1 MLVETVNLLCAALR
15 RSGPSRPLLP
25 AKRWPQS
32 RLSVLL
38 SLAIVLAAFM
48 PFSRLH
54 AQTNLASIT
63 GTVTDATGAA
73 IANSNVVAQ
82 NTATSASR
90 SVASSATGAYSFPAL
105 PLGTYTITAS
115 ASGFEASATT
125 VELTLSG
132 VTANLTLTVGKASET
147 VTISGASGTVA
158 LQTETADVSQ
168 SFSSAQLSLLP
179 NTSGLSVLS
188 IAVLG
193 PASQPGT
200 DEPEVG
206 DEGFYNQQSN
216 AVNISGLGIA
226 HTQFLQDGVE
236 NVNLLT
242 ATANIVA
249 NTEAAQG
256 VTTTLNGSPARFGQ
270 PAVINVITRGG
281 SNSFHG
287 SAYDYLQNDAFNAT
301 NWYAASKPPLRYNN
315 FGASLGGPILRNKLF
330 AYFNYTGL
338 RSHSE
343 TVNQSR
349 VPTADE
355 LQGNFGSNNVSTIIY
370 DPLTY
375 DPVTG
380 TTSPFPNNQIPADR
394 IDNFAKLW
402 LKNYPAANHPLGAN
416 NVNYVTNL
424 PSVNNGDQYIA
435 RGDWNVTGNN
445 QLVATF
451 LHASVSNGTDTI
463 TPGLFGIFNNVT
475 GTNAALQDSW
485 VLSQRLVNIVKIGF
499 NRGDVARTQQGTGVK
514 DYAAFYGLNN
524 VNPLPAQWTPPQVT
538 VNSYTGLGDPYSPQG
553 GLQNRYQYAD
563 ELDWQLGRHSV
574 AFGGQFVRTQFD
586 GNWVVLNNGGYTF
599 DGSATSQYVAG
610 ERSSK
615 SIGNAFADLLLGYPQ
630 SGTAAVGTSLGAF
643 RESQVA
649 AYVQDDWKIT
659 PRLTLNLGVRY
670 DFDNPPYDKNG
681 KSALYNLAQNTPIPN
696 TWNTNY
702 NDWGPRIGFSW
713 SPLRDTVV
721 RGGYGIYY
729 APILYN
735 NLQFSLLYAPN
746 FVLQSHTISINNPVL
761 IENLMGPTASGNSGY
776 TITKNLK
783 DQSAQEWNLNIER
796 SLDHNTL
803 FTIAYIGNVLRH
815 ISARADSNQ
824 PYGLTPGN
832 TTGILDLKPQPLAGP
847 VTTQLNVLTGN
858 YHALAVSV
866 QRRYANGLQFLASY
880 TWSKAMDI
888 VDGDNS
894 DVQDYYHP
902 RLQYSPASFDRTN
915 NFIVSGIYDLPLGQ
929 GKRFVNSANWLA
941 NQAIGGWRLSFLQQ
955 LASGQPVSITAN
967 NTADTSY
974 AHPVY
979 GLETCNPMGGF
990 TRTRF
995 QLFNPACFAQPAPG
1009 QYGTTRNVGALR
1021 DPGLYPTNI
1030 SLFKAFPVYREQL
1043 LQFRVDAFN
1052 VFNHPEFGG
1061 GGGSVGSPSLG
1072 VLNYQAS
1079 GLRSMQLS
1087 LKYQF

>member
-1 MLVETVNLLCAALR
+1 MWFATVNMSLAGLR
-15 RSGPSRPLLP
+15 RSGSSKAVQP
-25 AKRWPQS
+25 AKRGPQL
-32 RLSVLL
+32 RRSVLL
-38 SLAIVLAAFM
+38 SLAILLAFT
-48 PFSRLH
+48 PFAWLH

-73 IANSNVVAQ
+73 IANSSVVAQ
-82 NTATSASR
+82 NTATNASR
-90 SVASSATGAYSFPAL
+90 SVTSSGTGAYSFPAL

-158 LQTETADVSQ
+158 LQTESADVSQ
-168 SFSSAQLSLLP
+168 SFSSTQLQQLP

-242 ATANIVA
+242 ATANIVS

-270 PAVINVITRGG
+270 PAVVNVITRGG
-281 SNSFHG
+281 TNSFHG

-301 NWYAASKPPLRYNN
+301 NWYATSKPPLRYNN
-315 FGASLGGPILRNKLF
+315 FGASLGGPILKNKLF
-330 AYFNYTGL
+330 AFFNYTGL

-343 TVNQSR
+343 SVSQSR
-349 VPTADE
+349 VPTAEE
-355 LQGNFGSNNVSTIIY
+355 LAGNFANNNVSTIIY

-375 DPVTG
+375 NPITG

-394 IDNFAKLW
+394 VDNFAKLW
-402 LKNYPAANHPLGAN
+402 LKNYPAANVPLGAN
-416 NVNYVTNL
+416 NVNYITNL

-445 QLVATF
+445 QLVATL

-463 TPGLFGIFNNVT
+463 TPGLFGIFYNTT

-485 VLSQRLVNIVKIGF
+485 VLSQHLVNIVKIGF

-514 DYAAFYGLNN
+514 DYAAFYGLAN
-524 VNPLPAQWTPPQVT
+524 VNPLPAQWTPPQV
-538 VNSYTGLGDPYSPQG
+538 NINAYTGLGDPYSPQG

-563 ELDWQLGRHSV
+563 ELDWQLGKHSV

-610 ERSSK
+610 QRSST
-615 SIGNAFADLLLGYPQ
+615 SIGNGFADLLLGYPQ
-630 SGTAAVGTSLGAF
+630 SGTAAVGTSLGSF

-649 AYVQDDWKIT
+649 AYVQDDWKLT
-659 PRLTLNLGVRY
+659 PRLTLNLGIRY

-681 KSALYNLAQNTPIPN
+681 KSALYNLALNKPIPN

-702 NDWGPRIGFSW
+702 NDWGPRLGFSW
-713 SPLRDTVV
+713 SPLKDTVV

-746 FVLQSHTISINNPVL
+746 FVLQSHTISIPNPVL

-776 TITKNLK
+776 TITKTLK

-796 SLDHNTL
+796 SLDQNTL

-815 ISARADSNQ
+815 MSARADSNQ
-824 PYGLTPGN
+824 PYGLKPGN
-832 TTGILDLKPQPLAGP
+832 TSGILDLTPQPLAGP

-858 YHALAVSV
+858 YNALAVSV
-866 QRRYANGLQFLASY
+866 QRRYASGLQFLASY

-894 DVQDYYHP
+894 DVQDYYNP

-915 NFIVSGIYDLPLGQ
+915 NFIVSGIYDLPFGQ
-929 GKRFVNSANWLA
+929 GKRFANSSNWLA
-941 NQAIGGWRLSFLQQ
+941 NEAIGGWRLSFLQQ
-955 LASGQPVSITAN
+955 LASGQPIAITAN

-974 AHPVY
+974 AHPEY
-979 GLETCNPMGGF
+979 AIETCNPLGGF
-990 TRTRF
+990 SRTRF
-995 QLFNPACFAQPAPG
+995 QLFNPACFGQPAPG
-1009 QYGTTRNVGALR
+1009 HYGTTRNVAALR
-1021 DPGLYPTNI
+1021 DPGLYPTNL
-1030 SLFKAFPVYREQL
+1030 SLFKAFPVYHEQL
-1043 LQFRVDAFN
+1043 LQFRVDAFSI
-1052 VFNHPEFGG
+1052 FNHPEFGG

-1072 VLNYQAS
+1072 VLNYEAS
-1079 GLRSMQLS
+1079 GLRSLQLS

>member
-1 MLVETVNLLCAALR
+1 MLVATVNMSSAGPRRSGSSKPVQPAKRRPQLR
-15 RSGPSRPLLP
+15 RS
-25 AKRWPQS
+25 A
-32 RLSVLL
+32 LL
-38 SLAIVLAAFM
+38 SLAILLAFTPLAW
-48 PFSRLH
+48 LH

-63 GTVTDATGAA
+63 GTITDATGAA

-82 NTATSASR
+82 NTATNASR
-90 SVASSATGAYSFPAL
+90 SVTSSATGAYSLPAL

-115 ASGFEASATT
+115 APGFEASATT

-132 VTANLTLTVGKASET
+132 VTADLALTVGKASET

-158 LQTETADVSQ
+158 LQTESADVSQ
-168 SFSSAQLSLLP
+168 SFSSAQLLQLP

-270 PAVINVITRGG
+270 PAVVNVITRGG
-281 SNSFHG
+281 TNSYHG

-301 NWYAASKPPLRYNN
+301 NWYATSKPPLRYNN

-343 TVNQSR
+343 SVSQSR
-349 VPTADE
+349 VPTSDE
-355 LQGNFGSNNVSTIIY
+355 LQGNFANNNVSTIVY

-375 DPVTG
+375 DPITG

-394 IDNFAKLW
+394 VDNFAKLW

-416 NVNYVTNL
+416 NINYITNL

-463 TPGLFGIFNNVT
+463 TPGLFGIFYNVT

-485 VLSQRLVNIVKIGF
+485 VLSQHLVNIVKIGF

-514 DYAAFYGLNN
+514 DYAAFYGLAN
-524 VNPLPAQWTPPQVT
+524 VNPLPAQWTPPQV
-538 VNSYTGLGDPYSPQG
+538 NINAYTGLGDPYSPQG

-563 ELDWQLGRHSV
+563 ELDWQLGKHSV
-574 AFGGQFVRTQFD
+574 AVGGQFVRTQFD

-610 ERSSK
+610 QRSST

-649 AYVQDDWKIT
+649 AYVQDDWKIM
-659 PRLTLNLGVRY
+659 PRLTLNLGIRY

-681 KSALYNLAQNTPIPN
+681 KSALYNLALNEPIPN

-746 FVLQSHTISINNPVL
+746 FVLQSHTISISNPVL

-776 TITKNLK
+776 TITKTLK

-796 SLDHNTL
+796 SLDQNTL

-815 ISARADSNQ
+815 MSARADSNQ
-824 PYGLTPGN
+824 PYGLSPGN
-832 TTGILDLKPQPLAGP
+832 TSGILDLTPQPLAGP
-847 VTTQLNVLTGN
+847 VTTQLNFLTGN
-858 YHALAVSV
+858 YNALAVSV

-894 DVQDYYHP
+894 DVQDYYNP

-929 GKRFVNSANWLA
+929 GKRFANSANWLA
-941 NQAIGGWRLSFLQQ
+941 NEAIGGWRLSFLQQ
-955 LASGQPVSITAN
+955 LASGQPVAITAN

-979 GLETCNPMGGF
+979 ALETCNPLGGF

-1009 QYGTTRNVGALR
+1009 HYGTTRNVGALR
-1021 DPGLYPTNI
+1021 DPGLYPTNL
-1030 SLFKAFPVYREQL
+1030 SLFKAFPVYHEQL
-1043 LQFRVDAFN
+1043 LQFRVDAFS

-1061 GGGSVGSPSLG
+1061 GGGTVGSPSLG
-1072 VLNYQAS
+1072 VLNSQAS
-1079 GLRSMQLS
+1079 GLRSLQLS

>member
-1 MLVETVNLLCAALR
+1 MLLATVNLSSARPR
-15 RSGPSRPLLP
+15 RSGSSKPVPP
-25 AKRWPQS
+25 VKRRSQLRWS
-32 RLSVLL
+32 ALI
-38 SLAIVLAAFM
+38 SLVIVLVFTPLAW
-48 PFSRLH
+48 LH

-63 GTVTDATGAA
+63 GTITDATGAA
-73 IANSNVVAQ
+73 IANSNVVAR

-125 VELTLSG
+125 VELTLTG
-132 VTANLTLTVGKASET
+132 VTANLALTVGKASET

-158 LQTETADVSQ
+158 LQTESSDVSQ
-168 SFSSAQLSLLP
+168 SFSSTQLSLLP

-193 PASQPGT
+193 PGSQPGT

-270 PAVINVITRGG
+270 PAVVNVITRGG
-281 SNSFHG
+281 ANSFHG
-287 SAYDYLQNDAFNAT
+287 SAYDYLQNDAFNAK
-301 NWYAASKPPLRYNN
+301 NWYATTKPPLRYNN

-343 TVNQSR
+343 SVNQSR
-349 VPTADE
+349 VPTSDE
-355 LQGNFGSNNVSTIIY
+355 LEGNFANNNVSTIIY

-375 DPVTG
+375 NPTTG
-380 TTSPFPNNQIPADR
+380 STSPFLNNQIPAAR

-402 LKNYPAANHPLGAN
+402 LKNYPVANHPLDAN
-416 NVNYVTNL
+416 NVNYITNL
-424 PSVNNGDQYIA
+424 PSINNGDQYIA

-463 TPGLFGIFNNVT
+463 TPGLFGIFYNVT

-485 VLSQRLVNIVKIGF
+485 ELSQRLVNIVKIGF

-524 VNPLPAQWTPPQVT
+524 VNPLPAQWTPPQV
-538 VNSYTGLGDPYSPQG
+538 NINAYTGLGDPYSPQG

-563 ELDWQLGRHSV
+563 ELDWQLGKHSI

-610 ERSSK
+610 QRSST
-615 SIGNAFADLLLGYPQ
+615 SIGNGFADLLLGYPQ
-630 SGTAAVGTSLGAF
+630 SGTAAVGTSLGDF

-649 AYVQDDWKIT
+649 AYIQDDWKIT
-659 PRLTLNLGVRY
+659 PRLTLNLGIRY

-681 KSALYNLAQNTPIPN
+681 KSALYNLALNKPIPN

-702 NDWGPRIGFSW
+702 NDWGPRMGFSW
-713 SPLRDTVV
+713 SPLKDTVV

-746 FVLQSHTISINNPVL
+746 FVLQSHTIAITNPVL
-761 IENLMGPTASGNSGY
+761 IENLMGSTASGNSGY
-776 TITKNLK
+776 TITKTLK

-796 SLDHNTL
+796 SLDQNTL

-815 ISARADSNQ
+815 MSARADSNQ
-824 PYGLTPGN
+824 PYALSPGN
-832 TTGILDLKPQPLAGP
+832 TSGILDVTPQPLAGP

-858 YHALAVSV
+858 YNALAVSV
-866 QRRYANGLQFLASY
+866 QRRYATGLQFLASY

-915 NFIVSGIYDLPLGQ
+915 NFIASGIYDLPLGQ
-929 GKRFVNSANWLA
+929 GKRFANSANRWA
-941 NQAIGGWRLSFLQQ
+941 NEAIGGWRLSFLQQ
-955 LASGQPVSITAN
+955 LASGQPVAITAN

-974 AHPVY
+974 AHPEY
-979 GLETCNPMGGF
+979 ALETCNPLGGF

-1009 QYGTTRNVGALR
+1009 HYGTTRNVGALR
-1021 DPGLYPTNI
+1021 DPGLYPTNL
-1030 SLFKAFPVYREQL
+1030 SLFKAFSIYREQL

-1079 GLRSMQLS
+1079 GLRSLQLS

>member
-1 MLVETVNLLCAALR
+1 MLFAAVIVSSASPRSTGSSKSFRKVRRSALLC
-15 RSGPSRPLLP
+15 
-25 AKRWPQS
+25 
-32 RLSVLL
+32 
-38 SLAIVLAAFM
+38 LAFLMAVFA
-48 PFSRLH
+48 PVVRLH

-63 GTVTDATGAA
+63 GTVTDSTGAA
-73 IANSNVVAQ
+73 IANSTVVIR
-82 NTATSASR
+82 NTATNASR
-90 SVASSATGAYSFPAL
+90 SVTTSGSGAYSSPAL
-105 PLGTYTITAS
+105 PLGTYSINAS
-115 ASGFEASATT
+115 ASGFEASTTT

-132 VTANLTLTVGKASET
+132 VAANLVLTVGKASET

-158 LQTETADVSQ
+158 LQTETSEVNQ
-168 SFSSAQLSLLP
+168 SFSSTQLQQLP

-206 DEGFYNQQSN
+206 DEGFYNQQAN

-242 ATANIVA
+242 ATSNIVS
-249 NTEAAQG
+249 NTEAAAG

-270 PAVINVITRGG
+270 PAVVNVITRGG
-281 SNSFHG
+281 TNSFHG
-287 SAYDYLQNDAFNAT
+287 SAYDYLQNDALNAK
-301 NWYAASKPPLRYNN
+301 NWYATTKPPLRYNN
-315 FGASLGGPILRNKLF
+315 FGASLGGPILKNRLF

-343 TVNQSR
+343 SVSESR

-355 LQGNFGSNNVSTIIY
+355 LAGNFANSNISGIIY

-375 DPVTG
+375 NPVTG
-380 TTSPFPNNQIPADR
+380 TSTPFLNNQIPADR

-402 LKNYPAANHPLGAN
+402 LKNYPAANTPLGAN
-416 NVNYVTNL
+416 NINYITNL
-424 PSVNNGDQYIA
+424 PSINNGDQYIV
-435 RGDWNVTGNN
+435 RGDWNVTSNN
-445 QLVATF
+445 QLVATY
-451 LHASVSNGTDTI
+451 LHATVNNGSDTI
-463 TPGLFGIFNNVT
+463 TPGLFGIFYNTV

-485 VLSQRLVNIVKIGF
+485 VLTPRIVNVAKVGF
-499 NRGDVARTQQGTGVK
+499 NRGDVARTQQGTGAK

-524 VNPLPAQWTPPQVT
+524 VNPLPAQYTPPQVGIT
-538 VNSYTGLGDPYSPQG
+538 SYTGLGDPYSPQG

-563 ELDWQLGRHSV
+563 ELDWQFGKHSI
-574 AFGGQFVRTQFD
+574 AFGGQFVRTQFN

-599 DGSATSQYVAG
+599 DGSATSQYIAG
-610 ERSSK
+610 QRSST
-615 SIGNAFADLLLGYPQ
+615 SIGNGLADLLLGYPQ
-630 SGTAAVGTSLGAF
+630 SGTAAVGTSLGDF

-649 AYVQDDWKIT
+649 AYIQDDWKIT
-659 PRLTLNLGVRY
+659 PRLTLNLGIRY

-681 KSALYNLAQNTPIPN
+681 KSALYNLAENRPIPN

-713 SPLRDTVV
+713 SPIKDTVV
-721 RGGYGIYY
+721 RGGYGVYY

-746 FVLQSHTISINNPVL
+746 FVLQSHTIAIANPVL

-776 TITKNLK
+776 TITKTLK

-796 SLDHNTL
+796 SLDQNTL
-803 FTIAYIGNVLRH
+803 FTVAYIGNVQRH
-815 ISARADSNQ
+815 VSARADSNQ

-847 VTTQLNVLTGN
+847 VTTQLNALTGN
-858 YHALAVSV
+858 YNALAVSV
-866 QRRYANGLQFLASY
+866 QRRYANGLQFLGSY

-894 DVQDYYHP
+894 DVQDYYNP
-902 RLQYSPASFDRTN
+902 KLQYSPASFDRTN

-929 GKRFVNSANWLA
+929 GKQFANTSNFWT
-941 NQAIGGWRLSFLQQ
+941 NEVIGGWRLSFTQQ
-955 LASGQPVSITAN
+955 LASGQPIAITAN
-967 NTADTSY
+967 NAADTSY
-974 AHPVY
+974 AHSNYAV
-979 GLETCNPMGGF
+979 ETCNPLGGF
-990 TRTRF
+990 TKTRF
-995 QLFNPACFAQPAPG
+995 TIFNGACFSQPAAG
-1009 QYGTTRNVGALR
+1009 HYGTTRNVGALR
-1021 DPGLYPTNI
+1021 DPGLFPTNL
-1030 SLFKAFPVYREQL
+1030 SLFKAFPIYHEQL
-1043 LQFRVDAFN
+1043 LQFRADAFS

-1061 GGGSVGSPSLG
+1061 GAGSAGSPSLG

-1079 GLRSMQLS
+1079 GLRSMQVS